1 MKKLLLILL
10 SLAFLFGCESIN
22 FPSVHKIGIQ
32 QGNILDQKMID
43 QLFIG
48 MTKNQVK
55 YVLGTPIINDT
66 FTGNRWDYAYRYV
79 SPSGRIEQKN
89 LILVFDEIE
98 NLGEIINNP

>member
-1 MKKLLLILL
+1 MKKLFLVLL
-10 SLAFLFGCESIN
+10 SLAFLFSCGSIN

-66 FTGNRWDYAYRYV
+66 FTSNRWDYAYRYV
-79 SPSGRIEQKN
+79 SPSGKIEQKN
-89 LILVFDEIE
+89 LTLVFDEIE
-98 NLGEIINNP
+98 NLGKIINNP

>member
-1 MKKLLLILL
+1 MKKLLLVLL
-10 SLAFLFGCESIN
+10 SLAFLFGCGSFN

-79 SPSGRIEQKN
+79 SPSGKIEQKN

>member
-1 MKKLLLILL
+1 MFYGGGDPIKQM
-10 SLAFLFGCESIN
+10 FLDEL
-22 FPSVHKIGIQ
+22 
-32 QGNILDQKMID
+32 GNTQYLDQKMID

-79 SPSGRIEQKN
+79 SPSGKIEQKN
-89 LILVFDEIE
+89 LTLVFDEIE

>member
-1 MKKLLLILL
+1 MKKLLLVLL
-10 SLAFLFGCESIN
+10 SLAFLFGCGSIN

-79 SPSGRIEQKN
+79 SPSGKIEQKN
-89 LILVFDEIE
+89 LTLVFDEIE

>member
-1 MKKLLLILL
+1 MKKLLPALL
-10 SLAFLFGCESIN
+10 SLAFLFGCGSIN